1 MVKKEFKKSSFGRF
15 RRPLADKSEGK
26 EKKGEIELGEIPFV
40 GGLLKGLEKFI
51 DLAEKV
57 EAAGGEIR
65 KEGEIKGLGSRREA
79 KGIYGFSIRTGIG
92 GKPKGDI
99 LTLEAHS
106 ASSGQAGNDAKEILL
121 PAKVDFTDR
130 EISF

>member
-1 MVKKEFKKSSFGRF
+1 MAKRDFKKSSFGRLSASS
-15 RRPLADKSEGK
+15 RRPLADKSAGK
-26 EKKGEIELGEIPFV
+26 EKKGEIELGEISFI

-51 DLAEKV
+51 DLAKKV

-65 KEGEIKGLGSRREA
+65 KEGEIKGLGSLREA

-99 LTLEAHS
+99 LTLK
-106 ASSGQAGNDAKEILL
+106 AGNEIRLQ
-121 PAKVDFTDR
+121 KFK
-130 EISF
+130 